1 MPDIK
6 IFTDTSSDMPDR
18 IREKYDIGML
28 RFLSVFD
35 GKSYVSGTE
44 ITNAQFYEMLKTADK
59 IPTTAQ
65 TPYADMYDALLTA
78 SREHDSVIYFTISSK
93 GSGQYNTA
101 CMVKKEILEN
111 DNPDADI
118 YIVDSMKYS
127 LYLTAAS
134 IKAAEMAADGFSA
147 ADIVEECKKELESWD
162 VLLLVDNLEY
172 LEKGGRIN
180 KAAAVIGSLLDIKP
194 VLSIRGGLIENVDK
208 MRGKKRILE
217 KLADMMI
224 DAPNYDSEQ
233 NKIMIVHSDIEKANE
248 MQEILKDKLGI
259 DEVYIVGEF
268 GPIVGTHIGPGGIA
282 LIYKVRK

>member
-6 IFTDTSSDMPDR
+6 IFTDTSSDMPDS

-44 ITNAQFYEMLKTADK
+44 ITNAQFYEMLKAADK

-101 CMVKKEILEN
+101 CMVKNEILEN

-118 YIVDSMKYS
+118 HIVDSMKYS

-134 IKAAEMAADGFSA
+134 IRAAEMAALGFSA
-147 ADIVEECKKELESWD
+147 EDIVEECKKELESWD

-194 VLSIRGGLIENVDK
+194 VLSIRDGLIENVDK

-224 DAPNYDSEQ
+224 DAPDYDSEQ

-259 DEVYIVGEF
+259 DEAYIVGEF